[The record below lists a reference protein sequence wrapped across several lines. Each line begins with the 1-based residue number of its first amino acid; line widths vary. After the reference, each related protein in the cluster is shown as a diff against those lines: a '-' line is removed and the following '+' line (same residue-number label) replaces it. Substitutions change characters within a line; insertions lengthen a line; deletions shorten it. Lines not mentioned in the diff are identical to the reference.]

1 MATTTPQ
8 AMPVG
13 TILQMN
19 RSFYEVIRA
28 TAKTVW
34 VQELQTRTGRTPSG
48 SWATVPIRGAYLH
61 DEKMRFRYNP
71 ATDGFVKIGI
81 YRAYVYKGFVWDKLT
96 GLEKE
101 RKTQ

>member
-28 TAKTVW
+28 AAKTVW

-61 DEKMRFRYNP
+61 DEKMMYRCNP
-71 ATDGFVKIGI
+71 TDGFVKIGI
-81 YRAYVYKGFVWDKLT
+81 YRAYVYAGFVW
-96 GLEKE
+96 
-101 RKTQ
+101 

>member
-61 DEKMRFRYNP
+61 DEKRMYRCNP
-71 ATDGFVKIGI
+71 TDGFVKIGI
-81 YRAYVYKGFVWDKLT
+81 YRVYVYAGFAW
-96 GLEKE
+96 
-101 RKTQ
+101 

>member
-48 SWATVPIRGAYLH
+48 SWATVPIRGAYVSN
-61 DEKMRFRYNP
+61 EKLMRRPSRIDYSIWFGN
-71 ATDGFVKIGI
+71 D
-81 YRAYVYKGFVWDKLT
+81 RAYFYEGGVL
-96 GLEKE
+96 
-101 RKTQ
+101 

>member
-1 MATTTPQ
+1 MATATPQ

-34 VQELQTRTGRTPSG
+34 VQVLRTRTGRTPSG
-48 SWATVPIRGAYLH
+48 SWATVPIRGSYENDRKWMCRCAPT
-61 DEKMRFRYNP
+61 DRF
-71 ATDGFVKIGI
+71 FKIGI
-81 YRAYVYKGFVWDKLT
+81 HFCHVYTGFAW
-96 GLEKE
+96 
-101 RKTQ
+101 